1 MSDTP
6 RTFGSLFAGIGGID
20 LGLERSGLQCQ
31 WQVEIDPYCQKIL
44 KKHWPD
50 VPLHDDVKTFPPNNR
65 DAWQVD
71 LIAAGFPCT
80 DISIAGREGIHG
92 KGGQGIHGKRSSL
105 FFDVIRVARYL
116 RPRWLLLENV
126 PALLAGRGMGT
137 VLQQLAEAGYNARWC
152 VLSAASVGAP
162 HRRLRL
168 FIRAELADANS
179 TGLEKRKGQDTDRS
193 GENGRTLTG
202 RGGLPEGDTS
212 GPVSWGHSWD
222 TEPTMARVAAGV
234 PNRVERT
241 TALGNAVVPQ
251 CIEELCRQWGWV
263 AKAHSIPGDES
274 EGLTDDCPPRDL
286 DPKSQSQ

>member
-1 MSDTP
+1 M
-6 RTFGSLFAGIGGID
+6 
-20 LGLERSGLQCQ
+20 
-31 WQVEIDPYCQKIL
+31 
-44 KKHWPD
+44 
-50 VPLHDDVKTFPPNNR
+50 PLHDDVKTFPPNNR

-168 FIRAELADANS
+168 FIRAEMANANR

-202 RGGLPEGDTS
+202 RGGLPQGDTS
-212 GPVSWGHSWD
+212 GPGCSPLPGGHPWD
-222 TEPTMARVAAGV
+222 TEPAVARLAHGV

-251 CIEELCRQWGWV
+251 CIEELCQQWGWV
-263 AKAHSIPGDES
+263 TKDHSNIGS
-274 EGLTDDCPPRDL
+274 
-286 DPKSQSQ
+286 K